1 MTVRTEKQSKRTINP
16 LLPLQVYLGFLLVMF
31 TCAGGWTQTEKLESI
46 RLDPEEEHDLLVIP
60 VIEKATKSSFELDE
74 FEIEIES
81 EDDKVK
87 YEAREKGTIDDPIVH
102 WEVESDEPVHLV
114 FDTKQKK
121 FQRLTNKVRV
131 VLHDYFELDSLIEET
146 DAESGKAYP
155 KLGYAILELPAEKHP
170 AMFVKAA
177 EKRAEVDSAF
187 VIIERPPEVPH

>member
-1 MTVRTEKQSKRTINP
+1 MTEGVVKQSNPTINP
-16 LLPLQVYLGFLLVMF
+16 LLRQQGYLGVLLVFF
-31 TCAGGWTQTEKLESI
+31 TCAGWTQTEKLESI

-60 VIEKATKSSFELDE
+60 VVEKVSKSTFEHDE

-87 YEAREKGTIDDPIVH
+87 YEVREKGTIDEPIVH

-131 VLHDYFELDSLIEET
+131 VLHDFFELNSLIEET

-170 AMFVKAA
+170 AMFIKTV

>member
-1 MTVRTEKQSKRTINP
+1 M
-16 LLPLQVYLGFLLVMF
+16 LVF
-31 TCAGGWTQTEKLESI
+31 FASTGWTQTEKLESV
-46 RLDPEEEHDLLVIP
+46 RLDPEEEHDLVAIP
-60 VIEKATKSSFELDE
+60 APEEGSKSTYELDE

-131 VLHDYFELDSLIEET
+131 VLVDYSQLESLIEET

-155 KLGYAILELPAEKHP
+155 TLGYAVLELPTEKHP
-170 AMFVKAA
+170 AMFIKAV
-177 EKRAEVDSAF
+177 EKRAEVESAF

>member
-1 MTVRTEKQSKRTINP
+1 MMVSDAKNSIRASNP
-16 LLPLQVYLGFLLVMF
+16 WFLNHGFIGILLVF
-31 TCAGGWTQTEKLESI
+31 ITSTGWTQTEKLESV
-46 RLDPEEEHDLLVIP
+46 RLDPEKDHDLVAIP
-60 VIEKATKSSFELDE
+60 APEEASKSTYELDD

-81 EDDKVK
+81 KDDKVK
-87 YEAREKGTIDDPIVH
+87 YEAREKGTLDEPIVH
-102 WEVESDEPVHLV
+102 WEVESEEQVHLV

-131 VLHDYFELDSLIEET
+131 VLHDYSELDSLIEDT

-155 KLGYAILELPAEKHP
+155 KLGYAVLELPTEKHP
-170 AMFVKAA
+170 AMFIKEV

>member
-1 MTVRTEKQSKRTINP
+1 M
-16 LLPLQVYLGFLLVMF
+16 LLVLF
-31 TCAGGWTQTEKLESI
+31 TCAGWTQTEKLESI

-60 VIEKATKSSFELDE
+60 VVEKASKSTFELDE
-74 FEIEIES
+74 IEIEIES
-81 EDDKVK
+81 KDDKVK

-121 FQRLTNKVRV
+121 FQRLTNKVRI

-170 AMFVKAA
+170 ATYIKAV

>member
-1 MTVRTEKQSKRTINP
+1 MVPDAKKSPRTINP
-16 LLPLQVYLGFLLVMF
+16 LFLKHGFLGTLLVF
-31 TCAGGWTQTEKLESI
+31 ITCTGWTQTEKLESV
-46 RLDPEEEHDLLVIP
+46 RLDPEEDHNLVAIP
-60 VIEKATKSSFELDE
+60 APEEASKSTYELDD

-81 EDDKVK
+81 KDDKVK
-87 YEAREKGTIDDPIVH
+87 YEAREKGTLDEPIVH

-131 VLHDYFELDSLIEET
+131 VLHDYSELDSLIEET
-146 DAESGKAYP
+146 DAESGKAYS
-155 KLGYAILELPAEKHP
+155 KLGYAVLELPAEKHP
-170 AMFVKAA
+170 AMFIKAV